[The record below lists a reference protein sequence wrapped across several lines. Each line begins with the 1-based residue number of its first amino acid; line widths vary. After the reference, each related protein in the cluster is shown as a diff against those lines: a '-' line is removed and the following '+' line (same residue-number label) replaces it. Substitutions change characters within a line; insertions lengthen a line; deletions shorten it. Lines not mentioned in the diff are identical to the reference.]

1 MAREKTN
8 IMLNERQKQDFLAHL
23 ALYKAMRNHADAQE
37 WFAKIK
43 PEYYTDVLVDWQ
55 IRFALKN
62 KNWKQVEK
70 LINNSPNKE
79 MPCWQYWLARSLEE
93 QGKKA
98 EAIKIYEPL
107 AKNRHY
113 YGFLASKRL
122 KKDPALTMKNQ
133 QPTQRFSNPIN
144 LS

>member
-79 MPCWQYWLARSLEE
+79 MPCWQYWLARSWKNK
-93 QGKKA
+93 GKS
-98 EAIKIYEPL
+98 
-107 AKNRHY
+107 RV
-113 YGFLASKRL
+113 
-122 KKDPALTMKNQ
+122 D
-133 QPTQRFSNPIN
+133 
-144 LS
+144 